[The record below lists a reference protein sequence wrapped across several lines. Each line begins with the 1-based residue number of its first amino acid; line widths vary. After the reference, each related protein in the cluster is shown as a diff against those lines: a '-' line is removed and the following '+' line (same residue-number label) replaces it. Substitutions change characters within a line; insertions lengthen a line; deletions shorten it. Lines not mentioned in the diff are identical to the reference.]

1 MNWLYLVGIIFSF
14 IGMVVLDSRHRLAY
28 WHDARRAVLTVLIM
42 TSVFI
47 VWDICGIS
55 LGIFYSGHSPYMS
68 GIYLFPEFPLEE
80 LLFLLF
86 LSYFSLVVYRA
97 GVKRWQHI

>member
-1 MNWLYLVGIIFSF
+1 MFSF
-14 IGMVVLDSRHRLAY
+14 AGMAVLDWRYRLAY
-28 WHDARRAVLTVLIM
+28 WHDARRTVQTVLIM
-42 TSVFI
+42 TIVFI
-47 VWDICGIS
+47 VWDSCGIS

-68 GIYLFPEFPLEE
+68 GICLFPEFPLEE